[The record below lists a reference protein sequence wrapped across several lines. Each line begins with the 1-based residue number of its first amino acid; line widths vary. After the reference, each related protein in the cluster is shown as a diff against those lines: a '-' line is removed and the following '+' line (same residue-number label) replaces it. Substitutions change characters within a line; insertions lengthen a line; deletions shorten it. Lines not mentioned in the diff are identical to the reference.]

1 MIFSNPALFAVMA
14 RQKKIIRIFQHAG
27 AVKSFKA
34 IVPSEYGI
42 SKGVIFN
49 RLVRNGI
56 LLATHDGRYYLNE
69 IREKEVRK
77 RRQDIIG
84 IVLMVIAI
92 IVLIA
97 FFWQVV

>member
-1 MIFSNPALFAVMA
+1 MIFSNPALFTVMA
-14 RQKKIIRIFQHAG
+14 RQKKIIMIFQHAG
-27 AVKSFKA
+27 AIKSFKA
-34 IVPSEYGI
+34 ILPSDYGI
-42 SKGVIFN
+42 TKGVVFS

-56 LLATHDGRYYLNE
+56 LLPTQDGRYYLNE
-69 IREKEVRK
+69 SREKEVRK

-92 IVLIA
+92 MVLIA